1 MPDLTLAQAI
11 EFARMLLRMEQPLDE
26 VLANPAIPEEFRYE
40 VRAAVTPT
48 VLDIP
53 ELAGAP
59 GTDAWVHRP
68 MRFGWYYWERLN
80 GYLRTVKD
88 WPDEVVDS
96 IAEWSLRILARMPD
110 PQRDRFDCRGLVVGY
125 VQSGKTA
132 NYTAVAARAADAGYR
147 LIIVLSGIH
156 NALREQ
162 TQFRLDQELTG
173 VVAGGEAGVGR
184 PEHGRR
190 WVRITTADRDFPG
203 LLDAGMLQGEVP
215 ILAVVKKHKDILRS
229 LIDHLAEA
237 GADALKHLP
246 MLVIDDEADQASVN
260 TGDNRPL
267 ADADL
272 DPAEVEEEDE
282 DTAPSRINALIRE
295 LLALVPRRAYVG
307 YTATPFANALIA
319 PLESDREVGAT
330 LFPRDFILQLP
341 RPDGYTGTAELF
353 GTDGGPGRDVLRFIP
368 DDEAASLRPGL
379 RERARFRPVVTAS
392 LARAVED
399 FLLAGAVRLFRGQTG
414 DANTMLVHTTHYTDA
429 QGRIVEVLRAHVDA
443 LRGEWQF
450 GAGAGGVRQRLA
462 DRWSTDFRSG
472 VDVSE
477 GRPASYQE
485 LGPFLDEVIARLS
498 VVELNSATS
507 DELDYRRG
515 GQLQVIAVGGN
526 RLSRG
531 LTLEGLTV
539 SYFIR
544 ASGMCDTLLQ
554 MARWYGYR
562 HGFEDLMKIHT
573 TRDLAGWFAELALV
587 ERDLRDELDRMNQQ
601 GLTPLEQGVRIRS
614 HSSMLLTSRLK
625 MRNGTRIRVGYSGQH
640 PQTIV
645 FPFHDLDAMEA
656 NLGGLRALVGTGSSS
671 RRGGGLLLEDVSID
685 DIVRFI
691 GGFRLAPETRTIV
704 KGHLCAW
711 LERRARSG
719 DLVDWSVYI
728 DGREDGALG
737 ALRLG
742 EEELGLVQRSRLSG
756 TNSVGTLLDP
766 KHEAVDLEADAEAFR
781 RGRTYDSGAM
791 RRARPRNRGLLLV
804 YPISPDSAPANDGG
818 NRVPLY
824 TEGDARPEVI
834 VGFGLS
840 LPVVVDDTAT
850 DFVVGE
856 RWAEDTR

>member
-1 MPDLTLAQAI
+1 MAGLTLAQSI
-11 EFARMLLRMEQPLDE
+11 ELARTLIRMEQPLDE
-26 VLANPAIPEEFRYE
+26 VLANPAIPEEFRGE

-48 VLDIP
+48 VLDVP
-53 ELAGAP
+53 ELTGAP
-59 GTDAWVHRP
+59 GADAWVHRP

-80 GYLRTVKD
+80 GYLRDVKGWD
-88 WPDEVVDS
+88 PEVVDS
-96 IAEWSLRILARMPD
+96 VAEWSLRILARMPD

-173 VVAGGEAGVGR
+173 VVPEGEASVGR
-184 PEHGRR
+184 PQHGRR
-190 WVRITTADRDFPG
+190 WVRVTAAGRDFPG
-203 LLDAGMLQGEVP
+203 MLDAGMLQGEVP

-237 GADALKHLP
+237 GPDALRHLP

-260 TGDNRPL
+260 TGDNRPP

-272 DPAEVEEEDE
+272 DPAEVEEDDE

-295 LLALVPRRAYVG
+295 LLALAPRRAYVG

-330 LFPRDFILQLP
+330 LFPREFILQLP

-353 GTDGGPGRDVLRFIP
+353 GTEGGPGRDVLRFIP
-368 DDEAASLRPGL
+368 DDEASSLRPGL

-392 LARAVED
+392 LVRAVED

-429 QGRIVEVLRAHVDA
+429 QGRIAEVLSGHVEA

-450 GAGAGGVRQRLA
+450 GAGEGGVRGRLA
-462 DRWSTDFRSG
+462 GRWAGDFRRG
-472 VDVSE
+472 VDPAE
-477 GRPASYQE
+477 GRPASFEE
-485 LGPFLDEVIARLS
+485 LVPFLDRVVERLS
-498 VVELNSATS
+498 VIELNSATS

-614 HSSMLLTSRLK
+614 HSTMLLTSRLK
-625 MRNGTRIRVGYSGQH
+625 MRNGTKIRVGYSGQH

-645 FPFHDLDAMEA
+645 FPFQDLAAMEA
-656 NLGGLRALVGTGSSS
+656 NLAALRTLTAAAPSS
-671 RRGGGLLLEDVSID
+671 RHGGGLLLDGVSVDDVLG
-685 DIVRFI
+685 FI
-691 GGFRLAPETRTIV
+691 RGFQLAPETRTLV

-728 DGREDGALG
+728 DGREDGVLGTLALG
-737 ALRLG
+737 G
-742 EEELGLVQRSRLSG
+742 EELGLVQRSRLRG

-766 KHEAVDLEADAEAFR
+766 KHEAVDLEADAEVFR

-804 YPISPDSAPANDGG
+804 YPISPESAPAGDAG

-824 TEGDARPEVI
+824 AEGDTRPEAI

-840 LPVVVDDTAT
+840 LPVVVDDAAT
-850 DFVVGE
+850 DFVVGDQ
-856 RWAEDTR
+856 WAKDTR